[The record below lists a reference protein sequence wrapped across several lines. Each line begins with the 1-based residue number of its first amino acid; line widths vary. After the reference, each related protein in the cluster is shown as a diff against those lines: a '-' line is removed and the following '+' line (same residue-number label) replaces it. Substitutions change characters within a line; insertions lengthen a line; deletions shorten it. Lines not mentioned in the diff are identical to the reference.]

1 MKRLVKIAVMLM
13 TGIIIICS
21 SKVNA
26 ASSDSYKVGIS
37 VDKNTILQGD
47 NIEVVISLQD
57 LNITTGDKGLG
68 AYQATLEYDKSIFEY
83 VGIKGLNSWDTP
95 IYNDGTFATTTSTGE
110 VIKEAEEV
118 VKITLKVK
126 TNLTQGETT
135 IKLTN
140 ITAST
145 GTNTVATANVSKT
158 IKVGQGQNNNQNN
171 TGNNNGNNGENNNG
185 NNQNIKTDTTSNK
198 GTSQSLNKEASTGTS
213 KSTGTSTSAKSNKSN
228 AAKDTTVPNKIL
240 PKTGKNHIIGISII
254 AIILLVILG
263 NIVIFV
269 RKK

>member
-1 MKRLVKIAVMLM
+1 MKKSVKIAVMLII
-13 TGIIIICS
+13 GIMIICS

-26 ASSDSYKVGIS
+26 ASSDSYKAGIS
-37 VDKNTILQGD
+37 VNKTTIAQGD
-47 NIEVVISLQD
+47 NIEVVISLKD

-110 VIKEAEEV
+110 AIKKAEEV
-118 VKITLKVK
+118 AKITLKAK

-158 IKVGQGQNNNQNN
+158 ITVQQTQ
-171 TGNNNGNNGENNNG
+171 TGSTNGENNSTGKNDG
-185 NNQNIKTDTTSNK
+185 NSN
-198 GTSQSLNKEASTGTS
+198 GTSVGTTS
-213 KSTGTSTSAKSNKSN
+213 KSTGTSTGTTSKSTDTSTSSSAKSNKSN
-228 AAKDTTVPNKIL
+228 ATKDTTAQNKIL
-240 PKTGKNHIIGISII
+240 PKTGKSHIIGISII
-254 AIILLVILG
+254 ATILLIILG
-263 NIVIFV
+263 NIVVFV

>member
-1 MKRLVKIAVMLM
+1 MKRLVKIATMLM
-13 TGIIIICS
+13 IGIIIIFS

-26 ASSDSYKVGIS
+26 TSSDSYKAGIS
-37 VDKNTILQGD
+37 VNKSTIVQGD
-47 NIEVVISLQD
+47 DIEVVMSLKD
-57 LNITTGDKGLG
+57 LNVTTGDKGLG

-110 VIKEAEEV
+110 AIKKAEEV
-118 VKITLKVK
+118 AKITLKAK

-171 TGNNNGNNGENNNG
+171 TENNNG
-185 NNQNIKTDTTSNK
+185 SNNGSSQNTKTDTTNNK
-198 GTSQSLNKEASTGTS
+198 GTSQSSNKETSTGTS
-213 KSTGTSTSAKSNKSN
+213 KSTGTSAKNNKSN
-228 AAKDTTVPNKIL
+228 ATKDTTAQNKIL
-240 PKTGKNHIIGISII
+240 PKTGKSHIIGISMI
-254 AIILLVILG
+254 ATILLIILG
-263 NIVIFV
+263 NIVVYV